1 MVSILYRGVCFRTC
15 NFSNCSSCRV
25 VPMFP
30 PSRLT
35 SGLWSVPSWSLLL
48 SVMGIRQ
55 MNHSILVRD
64 LVADFP
70 GYRFSYILHALF
82 LFYLTHKKK
91 SHLITVKSVAQSK
104 IQHPFE
110 IVFHSMSRYATLLDT
125 VFLHNYVKGLSFS

>member
-1 MVSILYRGVCFRTC
+1 
-15 NFSNCSSCRV
+15 
-25 VPMFP
+25 MFP

-91 SHLITVKSVAQSK
+91 NHLITVKGVAQSK

-110 IVFHSMSRYATLLDT
+110 IIFHSMSRYATLLDT